1 MSVMR
6 NQLTKNLLFGISLV
20 LFGGAILVDPASSL
34 PFGLEFW
41 CMVLGLI
48 MGLVGY
54 FGPDK

>member
-1 MSVMR
+1 MR
-6 NQLTKNLLFGISLV
+6 NQSTKNLLFGILLV
-20 LFGGAILVDPASSL
+20 LFGGAILVDPASSF

>member
-1 MSVMR
+1 MR
-6 NQLTKNLLFGISLV
+6 NQSTKNLLFGILMV
-20 LFGGAILVDPASSL
+20 LFGGFILADPASSL
-34 PFGLEFW
+34 LGFEFI